1 MEIFWQGS
9 VFVSGPGSTAQGPVQ
24 GSGLIRRS
32 GLISNLSM
40 MHVPEF
46 CQQKTRQIL
55 MIDQKFR
62 RIENTRV

>member
-9 VFVSGPGSTAQGPVQ
+9 VFVSGPGSTAQG
-24 GSGLIRRS
+24 SGFWAH
-32 GLISNLSM
+32 ISNLLM

-62 RIENTRV
+62 RTENTRV